1 MQPFATVLAP
11 LAHAFLSF
19 AQSAAPVAV
28 TAVWQG
34 IAITAALALCLQF
47 APRLSATHRFAV
59 WSAGFVVVAGL
70 PFLPALAFSAISA
83 NASNSAAASPHAW
96 LQFDSRWTVV
106 VAAVWLLAS
115 AARATD
121 LLLHSLR
128 LRRLWRSATPI
139 EPPATSTPGRRFQIC
154 TTPRIDRP
162 SVIGFF
168 APRILIPD
176 WLFARLTSSE
186 LDQIVLHESE
196 HLRRGDDW
204 TNLLQ
209 KLCLVLFPLN
219 PALWWMERQ
228 ICKSREMACDEGVIR
243 ITHAP
248 RAYAACLTSIAERGL
263 ERRTE
268 ALSLGAWQRRP
279 ELVQRVHSILRGSR
293 TLPPFA
299 ARAVLGVLGCGLL
312 AASFELAHSPQLV
325 AFVPARATA
334 PVSSIAA
341 AHEPT
346 GLIDAAYTS
355 DRPRTT
361 NMSQFRAVPAV
372 AKFPAS
378 EPASI
383 RASHQRATHTQL
395 ASVPIADLRSPA
407 PHARNVIAKL
417 NLNAAQSDLA
427 QQPAPAQPNHGQ
439 SEQWLVLTT
448 WEQVETS
455 RPDTRNVADY
465 DTGNAKTDSPTQP
478 SSQAASRITITRLIL
493 RVLPAGSE
501 SVSKPASKSVQP
513 AAVPIGNGWF
523 VFQL

>member
-1 MQPFATVLAP
+1 MQPFAILS
-11 LAHAFLSF
+11 HAFLSF
-19 AQSAAPVAV
+19 AQSAAPVTV
-28 TAVWQG
+28 TALWQG
-34 IAITAALALCLQF
+34 IALAAALALCLQF
-47 APRLSATHRFAV
+47 APRLSAAHRFTV
-59 WSAGFVVVAGL
+59 WAAAFIVIAGL
-70 PFLPALAFSAISA
+70 PFLPAFAFSAISA
-83 NASNSAAASPHAW
+83 NASNSTFASPHAW

-121 LLLHSLR
+121 LLLHSFR
-128 LRRLWRSATPI
+128 LRSLWRSATSVNLAPTCI
-139 EPPATSTPGRRFQIC
+139 PGRRFQVC
-154 TTPRIDRP
+154 TTPHIDRP

-176 WLFARLTSSE
+176 WLFARLTSGE

-219 PALWWMERQ
+219 PALWFIERQ
-228 ICKSREMACDEGVIR
+228 LCKSREMACDEGVIR

-248 RAYAACLTSIAERGL
+248 RAYAACLASIAERGL
-263 ERRTE
+263 NRRAE

-325 AFVPARATA
+325 AFVPAPTA
-334 PVSSIAA
+334 APSLVAA
-341 AHEPT
+341 REPA
-346 GLIDAAYTS
+346 GLMDAAYTS

-395 ASVPIADLRSPA
+395 ASVPIADLHSPA
-407 PHARNVIAKL
+407 PRAQNVIAKL
-417 NLNAAQSDLA
+417 NFNAAQSDFA
-427 QQPAPAQPNHGQ
+427 QQPGQAQPEQ
-439 SEQWLVLTT
+439 AQPEQWLVLTT

-455 RPDTRNVADY
+455 RPDTQPVADY
-465 DTGNAKTDSPTQP
+465 DTGNANAKTDSRTQLGA
-478 SSQAASRITITRLIL
+478 QTTSRITITRLIL

-501 SVSKPASKSVQP
+501 SVSKPASKSAQP
-513 AAVPIGNGWF
+513 AAVPLGNGWF